1 LLAETVGTAAR
12 PRPPVALGRVKLAPP
27 ALSARALQALREI
40 VGRDGVR
47 DDHAERVA
55 HAAGKSYPDLVR
67 LRAGEPEGAPDAVIL
82 PVAPEQVRGVLERC
96 ARLSLA
102 VVPFGGGTSVVGGL
116 APKSGGH
123 EGVVSLDMRRMGQVL
138 DLDRESL
145 TVLVGAGIRA
155 SALERHLAGRG
166 LTLGHFPQSFEYVSL
181 GGCVATR
188 SVGQAST
195 GYGGIAQMVLGLR
208 LSSPAGDIE
217 LPAVPASAAGPGL
230 RQLLVG
236 SEGTLGAICTLALR
250 VRAAPSERIYE
261 GVFFEDFES
270 GVSAMRT
277 LAQSRFAPEVARLSD
292 ESETGLSLALAEPGR
307 APVERLKRRLGRL
320 YLGIRGYRNRGCLA
334 ILGFEGE
341 GEETALRRERA
352 FAVLRQNGGFAVGRS
367 PGEAWLRTRFSAPYL
382 RDDLLTQG
390 IVVETLETAA
400 QWSQLTRLHR
410 EIADAIAQA
419 LTKLGTPGLVMCHV
433 SHLYPTGAS
442 LYFTLLAR
450 QREGD
455 EIGQWRTVK
464 DAATRAILNGRGT
477 LSHHHGVGFD
487 HAKWMEEEVGSTGV
501 AALRALKLELDP
513 SGIMNPGKLLAAN
526 R

>member
-1 LLAETVGTAAR
+1 
-12 PRPPVALGRVKLAPP
+12 VKLAPS
-27 ALSARALQALREI
+27 ALSARALQELREI

-47 DDHAERVA
+47 DDRAERVA

-67 LRAGEPEGAPDAVIL
+67 LRAGEPDGAPDAVIL
-82 PVAPEQVRGVLERC
+82 PAAPEQVRGVLERC
-96 ARLSLA
+96 AGLSLA

-116 APKSGGH
+116 APQRGGH
-123 EGVVSLDMRRMGQVL
+123 GGVVSLDMRRMAQVL

-155 SALERHLAGRG
+155 SALERYLAGRG

-181 GGCVATR
+181 GGCVASR

-217 LPAVPASAAGPGL
+217 LPALPASAAGPGL

-236 SEGTLGAICTLALR
+236 SEGTLGAICTVGLR
-250 VRAAPSERIYE
+250 VRAAPRERIYE

-270 GVSAMRT
+270 GVSALRT
-277 LAQSRFAPEVARLSD
+277 LAQSRSAPEVARLSD
-292 ESETGLSLALAEPGR
+292 ESETALSLALAEPGR
-307 APVERLKRRLGRL
+307 ASAERLKRRLGRL
-320 YLGIRGYRNRGCLA
+320 YLGIRGYRNGGCLA

-341 GEETALRRERA
+341 REETALRRERA
-352 FAVLRQNGGFAVGRS
+352 LAALRQNGGLAVGRS

-382 RDDLLTQG
+382 RDDLLTHG
-390 IVVETLETAA
+390 VLVETLETAA

-419 LTKLGTPGLVMCHV
+419 LTRLGTPGLVMCHV

-464 DAATRAILNGRGT
+464 DAATRAILDGGGT

-487 HAKWMEEEVGSTGV
+487 HAPWLEDEVGSTGLS
-501 AALRALKLELDP
+501 ALRALKLQLDP
-513 SGIMNPGKLLAAN
+513 TGIMNPGKLLAAN
-526 R
+526 HRR

>member
-1 LLAETVGTAAR
+1 
-12 PRPPVALGRVKLAPP
+12 
-27 ALSARALQALREI
+27 
-40 VGRDGVR
+40 
-47 DDHAERVA
+47 
-55 HAAGKSYPDLVR
+55 
-67 LRAGEPEGAPDAVIL
+67 
-82 PVAPEQVRGVLERC
+82 
-96 ARLSLA
+96 
-102 VVPFGGGTSVVGGL
+102 
-116 APKSGGH
+116 
-123 EGVVSLDMRRMGQVL
+123 
-138 DLDRESL
+138 
-145 TVLVGAGIRA
+145 
-155 SALERHLAGRG
+155 
-166 LTLGHFPQSFEYVSL
+166 
-181 GGCVATR
+181 
-188 SVGQAST
+188 
-195 GYGGIAQMVLGLR
+195 MVLGLR

-217 LPAVPASAAGPGL
+217 LPPVPASAAGPGL

-236 SEGTLGAICTLALR
+236 SEGTLGAISTLALR
-250 VRAAPSERIYE
+250 VRTAPSERIYE

-270 GVSAMRT
+270 GVSALRT
-277 LAQSRFAPEVARLSD
+277 LAQSRSAPEVARLSD
-292 ESETGLSLALAEPGR
+292 ESETALSLALAEPGR

-390 IVVETLETAA
+390 VLVETLETAA
-400 QWSQLTRLHR
+400 QWSHLTSLHR
-410 EIADAIAQA
+410 EIADAIAQT

-464 DAATRAILNGRGT
+464 DAATRAILNGGGT

-487 HAKWMEEEVGSTGV
+487 HAPWMEEEVGSTGV

-513 SGIMNPGKLLAAN
+513 TGIMNPGKLLAAN